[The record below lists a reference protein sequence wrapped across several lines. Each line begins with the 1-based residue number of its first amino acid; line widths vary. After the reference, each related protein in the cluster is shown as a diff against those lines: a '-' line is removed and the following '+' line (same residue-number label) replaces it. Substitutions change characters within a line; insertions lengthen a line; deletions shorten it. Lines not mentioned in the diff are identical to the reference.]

1 MKDKVNQYIIREYE
15 KLNSGAEKR
24 EFLEKIRFL
33 MMAGDK
39 DFNDY
44 YSNKNLTRAEFYSV
58 MDALYELNNL
68 WLLEE
73 FIRQNSHILIREVSE
88 HMEYHGVPDFT
99 EPCRLGSDTMLSRMF
114 QVMQKFHA
122 YENTTA
128 KDVISVIPSHSLKIY
143 AASTAKGKEV
153 PQIVLQGNWVEQW
166 GFCIGSAVRVE
177 CYPNKLVILK
187 EGNS

>member
-15 KLNSGAEKR
+15 KLNSEAEKR

-39 DFNDY
+39 EFNDY
-44 YSNKNLTRAEFYSV
+44 YSNKNLTRTEFYSV
-58 MDALYELNNL
+58 MDTLYELNNL
-68 WLLEE
+68 WLLAK
-73 FIRQNSHILIREVSE
+73 FIRQNSYILIREVSE
-88 HMEYHGVPDFT
+88 HIEYHGVPDFT
-99 EPCRLGSDTMLSRMF
+99 EPCKLGSDTMLSRML
-114 QVMQKFHA
+114 QVMQKFHT

-128 KDVISVIPSHSLKIY
+128 EDVISVIPSHRLKIY

-166 GFCIGSAVRVE
+166 GFCIGSVVRVE

-187 EGNS
+187 EEKN